1 MMRWLSVVVALVQG
15 TGFAPFDVDALSIA
29 PPTPIIELQRKVLH
43 GEPSRLAWAPD
54 GSTLYLQS
62 RDGVGTA
69 ARITTFSFGSGTT
82 NYRRSI
88 SSPTGRRTIGTTRS
102 PRLRW
107 ECRGSRST

>member
-29 PPTPIIELQRKVLH
+29 PPTPIVEIQRKVLH

-62 RDGVGTA
+62 RDA
-69 ARITTFSFGSGTT
+69 SALPRALTTFSFASGTT
-82 NYRRSI
+82 GCRS
-88 SSPTGRRTIGTTRS
+88 SMRSPTGRPTTGTTRS
-102 PRLRW
+102 PRLRR
-107 ECRGSRST
+107 ECHGSRST